1 MTSNK
6 REYADRFGKTW
17 VVRAKRGQGQTGQV
31 VFTCDGVQLIAEEEN
46 ASGLDDLTSTRLKEL
61 YCDAERVLVH
71 KDETWYVGYR
81 MRVGGRGGRMNAGMH
96 TRFRSE
102 SGAVRYSKTML
113 HFSHMSDEDLQEQL
127 VKASP
132 SGA

>member
-1 MTSNK
+1 MSNEI
-6 REYADRFGKTW
+6 EYADRFGNTW
-17 VVRAKRGQGQTGQV
+17 VVKAKREQGESGKF
-31 VFTCDGVQLIAEEEN
+31 VFTCGDARLIADGEGP
-46 ASGLDDLTSTRLKEL
+46 SDLDDLTATRLKEL
-61 YCDAERVLVH
+61 FCDAERVLVH

-113 HFSHMSDEDLQEQL
+113 HFRHMSDDDLKEQL
-127 VKASP
+127 AKASP